1 MKKTLTEIVYILDRS
16 GSMSGLE
23 ADTIGGFNSMIEKQK
38 QTGEKA
44 YVSTE
49 LFDDRTEVIH
59 DRVPIEKV
67 DKITNKE
74 YFVRGSTALLDAVGG
89 AIKHIINIHKYARE
103 EDRPDKTIF
112 VITTDGMENASMNY
126 NYEQVK
132 KMIEKEQKEYGWEFI
147 FIGANIDACAE
158 AERFGIRR
166 ERAVNYIHDDRGT
179 KLIYEGVSQAMCAVM
194 KADSPMVMEESLSN
208 NRWKKEIVFD
218 YLKRKK

>member
-44 YVSTE
+44 YVSTV
-49 LFDDRTEVIH
+49 LFDDRNEVIH

-112 VITTDGMENASMNY
+112 VITTDGMENASINY
-126 NYEQVK
+126 NYKQVK

-158 AERFGIRR
+158 AERFGIKK
-166 ERAVNYIHDDRGT
+166 ERAVNYIHDDIGT
-179 KLIYEGVSQAMCAVM
+179 KLVYEGVSQAMCAAM
-194 KADSPMVMEESLSN
+194 EADSPTVMEESLSN
-208 NRWKKEIVFD
+208 DRWKKEIVFD
-218 YLKRKK
+218 FLRRKK

>member
-44 YVSTE
+44 YVSTV

-158 AERFGIRR
+158 AERFGIRK
-166 ERAVNYIHDDRGT
+166 ERAVNYIHDDIGT
-179 KLIYEGVSQAMCAVM
+179 KLIYEGVSQAMCAAM
-194 KADSPMVMEESLSN
+194 EADSPTVMEESLSN
-208 NRWKKEIVFD
+208 DRWKKEIVFD
-218 YLKRKK
+218 FLRRKK

>member
-38 QTGEKA
+38 ETGEKA
-44 YVSTE
+44 YVSTV

-74 YFVRGSTALLDAVGG
+74 YCVRGSTALLDAVGG

-112 VITTDGMENASMNY
+112 VITTDGMENASINY
-126 NYEQVK
+126 NYDQVK

-179 KLIYEGVSQAMCAVM
+179 KLIYEGVSQAMCAAM
-194 KADSPMVMEESLSN
+194 EADSPMAMEENLSKN
-208 NRWKKEIVFD
+208 KWKKEIVFD

>member
-1 MKKTLTEIVYILDRS
+1 MSKGYTEIVYILDRS
-16 GSMSGLE
+16 GSMAGLE
-23 ADTIGGFNSMIEKQK
+23 ADTIGGFNSMIEQQRK
-38 QTGEKA
+38 TGEKA
-44 YVSTE
+44 LVSTL
-49 LFDDRTEVIH
+49 LFDTEHEVLH
-59 DRVPIEKV
+59 DRVQIDKV
-67 DKITNKE
+67 KAMTDKE

-112 VITTDGMENASMNY
+112 VITTDGMENASINY
-126 NYEQVK
+126 NYKQVK

-158 AERFGIRR
+158 AERFGIRK
-166 ERAVNYIHDDRGT
+166 ERAVNYIHDDIGT
-179 KLIYEGVSQAMCAVM
+179 KLIYEGVSQAMCAAM
-194 KADSPMVMEESLSN
+194 EADSPMVMEESLSD

>member
-44 YVSTE
+44 YVSTV
-49 LFDDRTEVIH
+49 LFDDRNEVIH

-126 NYEQVK
+126 NYKQVK

-158 AERFGIRR
+158 AERFGIKK
-166 ERAVNYIHDDRGT
+166 ERAVNYIHDDIGT
-179 KLIYEGVSQAMCAVM
+179 KLVYEGVSQAMCAAM
-194 KADSPMVMEESLSN
+194 EADSPMAMEENLSKN
-208 NRWKKEIVFD
+208 KWKKEIVFD
-218 YLKRKK
+218 FLRRKK

>member
-1 MKKTLTEIVYILDRS
+1 MKKTLTEIVYTLDRS

-44 YVSTE
+44 YVSTV

-103 EDRPDKTIF
+103 EDRPDKIIF

-126 NYEQVK
+126 NYNQVK

-194 KADSPMVMEESLSN
+194 KANSPMVMEESLSN

>member
-44 YVSTE
+44 YVSTV

-112 VITTDGMENASMNY
+112 VITTDGMENASINY
-126 NYEQVK
+126 NYDQVK

-179 KLIYEGVSQAMCAVM
+179 KLIYEGVSQAMCAAM
-194 KADSPMVMEESLSN
+194 EADSPMAMEENLSKN
-208 NRWKKEIVFD
+208 KWKKEIVFD

>member
-44 YVSTE
+44 YVSTV

-59 DRVPIEKV
+59 DRVQIEKV

-218 YLKRKK
+218 FLRRKK

>member
-44 YVSTE
+44 YVSTV

-67 DKITNKE
+67 NKITNKE

-126 NYEQVK
+126 NYNQVK

>member
-44 YVSTE
+44 YVSTV

-103 EDRPDKTIF
+103 EDRPDKSIF
-112 VITTDGMENASMNY
+112 VITTDGMENASINY
-126 NYEQVK
+126 NYDQVK

-194 KADSPMVMEESLSN
+194 EADSPMAMEENLSK

-218 YLKRKK
+218 YLKRRK

>member
-44 YVSTE
+44 YVSTV

-67 DKITNKE
+67 DKITSKE

-126 NYEQVK
+126 NYKQVK

-158 AERFGIRR
+158 AERFGIRK
-166 ERAVNYIHDDRGT
+166 ERAVNYIHDDIGT
-179 KLIYEGVSQAMCAVM
+179 KLVYEGVSQAMCAAM
-194 KADSPMVMEESLSN
+194 EADSPTVMEESLSN
-208 NRWKKEIVFD
+208 DRWKKEIVFD
-218 YLKRKK
+218 FLRRKK

>member
-44 YVSTE
+44 YVSTV
-49 LFDDRTEVIH
+49 LFDDRSKVIH

-67 DKITNKE
+67 DEITSKE
-74 YFVRGSTALLDAVGG
+74 YFVRGTTALLDAVGG
-89 AIKHIINIHKYARE
+89 AIRHIVNIHKYARK
-103 EDRPDKTIF
+103 EDRPNKTIF
-112 VITTDGMENASMNY
+112 VIITDGMENASRYY

-132 KMIEKEQKEYGWEFI
+132 RMIEKEKNKYGWEFI

-166 ERAVNYIHDDRGT
+166 ERAVNYMHDNIGT
-179 KLIYEGVSQAMCAVM
+179 KLIYEGVSQAMCSAM
-194 KADSPMVMEESLSN
+194 EADSSMVMEESLSN
-208 NRWKKEIVFD
+208 NKWKKEIVFD

>member
-1 MKKTLTEIVYILDRS
+1 MKKALTEIVYILDRS

-44 YVSTE
+44 YVSTV

-112 VITTDGMENASMNY
+112 VITTDGMENASINY
-126 NYEQVK
+126 NYKQVK

-158 AERFGIRR
+158 AERFGIKK
-166 ERAVNYIHDDRGT
+166 ERAVNYIHDDIGT
-179 KLIYEGVSQAMCAVM
+179 KLVYEGVSQAMCAAM
-194 KADSPMVMEESLSN
+194 EADSPTVMEESLSN
-208 NRWKKEIVFD
+208 DRWKKEIVFD
-218 YLKRKK
+218 FLRRKK

>member
-44 YVSTE
+44 YVSTV

-126 NYEQVK
+126 NYKQVK

-179 KLIYEGVSQAMCAVM
+179 KLIYEGVSQAMCAAM
-194 KADSPMVMEESLSN
+194 EADSPMAMEENLSKN
-208 NRWKKEIVFD
+208 KWKKEIVFD

>member
-23 ADTIGGFNSMIEKQK
+23 ADTIGGFNSMIKKQK
-38 QTGEKA
+38 DTEESA
-44 YVSTE
+44 YISTV
-49 LFDDRTEVIH
+49 LFDDRSKVIH

-67 DKITNKE
+67 DEITSKE
-74 YFVRGSTALLDAVGG
+74 YFVRGTTALLDAVGG
-89 AIKHIINIHKYARE
+89 VIRHIVNIHKYARK
-103 EDRPDKTIF
+103 EDRPNKTIF
-112 VITTDGMENASMNY
+112 VIITDGMENASRYY

-132 KMIEKEQKEYGWEFI
+132 RMIEKEKNKYGWEFI

-166 ERAVNYIHDDRGT
+166 ERAVNYMHDNIGT
-179 KLIYEGVSQAMCAVM
+179 KLIYEGVSQAMCSAM
-194 KADSPMVMEESLSN
+194 EADSSMVMEESLSN
-208 NRWKKEIVFD
+208 NKWKKEIVFD

>member
-44 YVSTE
+44 YVSTV

-112 VITTDGMENASMNY
+112 VITTDGMENASINY
-126 NYEQVK
+126 NYDQVK

-179 KLIYEGVSQAMCAVM
+179 KLIYEGVSQAMCAAM
-194 KADSPMVMEESLSN
+194 EADSPMAMEENLSKN
-208 NRWKKEIVFD
+208 KLKKEIVFD

>member
-23 ADTIGGFNSMIEKQK
+23 ADTIGGFNSMIKKQK
-38 QTGEKA
+38 DTEESA
-44 YVSTE
+44 YISTV
-49 LFDDRTEVIH
+49 LFDDRSKVIH

-67 DKITNKE
+67 DEITSKE
-74 YFVRGSTALLDAVGG
+74 YFVRGTTALLDAVGG
-89 AIKHIINIHKYARE
+89 AIRHIVNIHKYARK
-103 EDRPDKTIF
+103 EDRPNKTIF
-112 VITTDGMENASMNY
+112 VIITDGMENASRYY

-132 KMIEKEQKEYGWEFI
+132 RMIEKEKNKYGWEFI

-166 ERAVNYIHDDRGT
+166 ERAVNYMHDNIGT
-179 KLIYEGVSQAMCAVM
+179 KLIYEGVSQAMCSAM
-194 KADSPMVMEESLSN
+194 EADSSMVMEESLSN
-208 NRWKKEIVFD
+208 NKWKKEIVCD

>member
-1 MKKTLTEIVYILDRS
+1 
-16 GSMSGLE
+16 MSGLE

-44 YVSTE
+44 YVSTV

-103 EDRPDKTIF
+103 EDRSDKTIF

-126 NYEQVK
+126 NYNQVK

-194 KADSPMVMEESLSN
+194 KADSPMVMEESLSK

>member
-1 MKKTLTEIVYILDRS
+1 M
-16 GSMSGLE
+16 
-23 ADTIGGFNSMIEKQK
+23 
-38 QTGEKA
+38 
-44 YVSTE
+44 
-49 LFDDRTEVIH
+49 FDDRTEVIH

-112 VITTDGMENASMNY
+112 VITTDGMENASINY
-126 NYEQVK
+126 NYDQVK

-179 KLIYEGVSQAMCAVM
+179 KLIYEGVSQAMCAAM
-194 KADSPMVMEESLSN
+194 EADSPMAMEENLSKN
-208 NRWKKEIVFD
+208 KWKKEIVFD

>member
-38 QTGEKA
+38 QTGERA
-44 YVSTE
+44 YVSTV

-126 NYEQVK
+126 NYKQVK

-158 AERFGIRR
+158 AERFGIKK
-166 ERAVNYIHDDRGT
+166 ERAVNYIHDDIGT
-179 KLIYEGVSQAMCAVM
+179 KLVYEGVSQAMCAAM
-194 KADSPMVMEESLSN
+194 EADSPTVMEESLSN
-208 NRWKKEIVFD
+208 DRWKKEIVFD
-218 YLKRKK
+218 FLRRKK

>member
-38 QTGEKA
+38 ETGEKA
-44 YVSTE
+44 YVSTV

-126 NYEQVK
+126 NYKQVK

-166 ERAVNYIHDDRGT
+166 ERAVNYITDDRGT
-179 KLIYEGVSQAMCAVM
+179 KLIYEGVSHAMGAAM
-194 KADSPMVMEESLSN
+194 EADSPMVMEESLSN

-218 YLKRKK
+218 YLRRKK

>member
-1 MKKTLTEIVYILDRS
+1 MKKPLTEIVYILDRS

-38 QTGEKA
+38 QTGERA
-44 YVSTE
+44 YVSTV

-126 NYEQVK
+126 DYKQVK

-158 AERFGIRR
+158 AERFGIRKAS
-166 ERAVNYIHDDRGT
+166 AVNYIHDDIGT
-179 KLIYEGVSQAMCAVM
+179 KLIYEGVSQAMCAAM
-194 KADSPMVMEESLSN
+194 EADSPMGMEESLSN
-208 NRWKKEIVFD
+208 NRCKKEIVFY
-218 YLKRKK
+218 YLRRKK

>member
-38 QTGEKA
+38 ETGEKA
-44 YVSTE
+44 YVSTV

-126 NYEQVK
+126 DYKQVK

-158 AERFGIRR
+158 AERFGIRK
-166 ERAVNYIHDDRGT
+166 ERAVNYIHDDIGT
-179 KLIYEGVSQAMCAVM
+179 KLIYEGVSQAMCAAM
-194 KADSPMVMEESLSN
+194 EADSPMGMEESLSN

-218 YLKRKK
+218 YLRRKK

>member
-44 YVSTE
+44 YVSTV

-112 VITTDGMENASMNY
+112 VITTDGMENASINY
-126 NYEQVK
+126 NYKQVK

-158 AERFGIRR
+158 AERFGIRK
-166 ERAVNYIHDDRGT
+166 ERAVNYIHDDIGT
-179 KLIYEGVSQAMCAVM
+179 KLVYEGVSQAMCAAM
-194 KADSPMVMEESLSN
+194 EADSPMAMEENLSKN
-208 NRWKKEIVFD
+208 KWKKEIVFD

>member
-44 YVSTE
+44 YVSTI

-126 NYEQVK
+126 NYNQVK

-179 KLIYEGVSQAMCAVM
+179 KLIYEGVSQAMCAAM
-194 KADSPMVMEESLSN
+194 EADSPMAMEENLSKN
-208 NRWKKEIVFD
+208 KWKKEIVFD

>member
-44 YVSTE
+44 YVSTV

-158 AERFGIRR
+158 AERFGIKK
-166 ERAVNYIHDDRGT
+166 ERAVNYIHDDIGT
-179 KLIYEGVSQAMCAVM
+179 KLVYEGVSQAMCAAM
-194 KADSPMVMEESLSN
+194 EADSPTVMEESLSN
-208 NRWKKEIVFD
+208 DRWKKEIVFD
-218 YLKRKK
+218 YLRRKK

>member
-23 ADTIGGFNSMIEKQK
+23 ADTIGGFNSMIEKQR
-38 QTGEKA
+38 QTGERA
-44 YVSTE
+44 YVSTV
-49 LFDDRTEVIH
+49 LFDDRSEVIH
-59 DRVPIEKV
+59 DRLPIEKV
-67 DKITNKE
+67 DKITDKE

-112 VITTDGMENASMNY
+112 VITTDGMENASINY
-126 NYEQVK
+126 NYKQVK

-166 ERAVNYIHDDRGT
+166 ERAVNYIHDDIGT
-179 KLIYEGVSQAMCAVM
+179 KLIYEGVSQAMCAAM
-194 KADSPMVMEESLSN
+194 EADSPMAMEENLSKN
-208 NRWKKEIVFD
+208 KWKKEIVFD

>member
-38 QTGEKA
+38 QTGERA
-44 YVSTE
+44 YVSTV
-49 LFDDRTEVIH
+49 LFDDRSEVIH

-126 NYEQVK
+126 NYNQVK

-179 KLIYEGVSQAMCAVM
+179 KLIYEGVSQAMCAAM
-194 KADSPMVMEESLSN
+194 EADSPMAMEENLSKN
-208 NRWKKEIVFD
+208 NWKKEIVFD

>member
-44 YVSTE
+44 YVSTV

-126 NYEQVK
+126 NYKQVK

-158 AERFGIRR
+158 AERFGIRK
-166 ERAVNYIHDDRGT
+166 ERAVNYIHDDIGT
-179 KLIYEGVSQAMCAVM
+179 KLVYEGVSQAMCAAM
-194 KADSPMVMEESLSN
+194 EADSPMAMEENLSKN
-208 NRWKKEIVFD
+208 KWKKEIVFD

>member
-38 QTGEKA
+38 QTGERA
-44 YVSTE
+44 YVSTV
-49 LFDDRTEVIH
+49 LFDDRSEVIH

-112 VITTDGMENASMNY
+112 VITTDGMENASINY
-126 NYEQVK
+126 NYKQVK

-158 AERFGIRR
+158 AERFGIRK
-166 ERAVNYIHDDRGT
+166 ERAVNYIHDDIGT
-179 KLIYEGVSQAMCAVM
+179 KLVYEGVSQAMCAAM
-194 KADSPMVMEESLSN
+194 EADSPTVMEESLSN
-208 NRWKKEIVFD
+208 DRWKKEIVFD
-218 YLKRKK
+218 FLRRKK

>member
-44 YVSTE
+44 YVSTV
-49 LFDDRTEVIH
+49 LFDDRNEVIH

-126 NYEQVK
+126 NYNQVK

-158 AERFGIRR
+158 AERFGIRK
-166 ERAVNYIHDDRGT
+166 ERAVNYIHDDIGT
-179 KLIYEGVSQAMCAVM
+179 KLIYEGVSQAMCAAM
-194 KADSPMVMEESLSN
+194 EADSPTVMEESLSN
-208 NRWKKEIVFD
+208 DRWKKEIVFD
-218 YLKRKK
+218 FLRRKK

>member
-44 YVSTE
+44 YVSTV

-89 AIKHIINIHKYARE
+89 EIKHIINIHKYARE

-126 NYEQVK
+126 NYKQVK